1 MDAGTA
7 RLRAAVNPRALAAT
21 IACLAALGLAA
32 CGGDDDAT
40 TGASTTDT
48 TGVSST
54 QPATTTSVDESSLP
68 NAGTLREQFNEQL
81 LQILTTT
88 QGLDEETAQCAID
101 QLEAR
106 ISDEQIRQAI
116 IDSAQTGEPPQDLI
130 DEAFDAGA
138 ECAKK

>member
-1 MDAGTA
+1 M
-7 RLRAAVNPRALAAT
+7 NSRALAAS

-32 CGGDDDAT
+32 CGGDDDT
-40 TGASTTDT
+40 TPAASTTTDT

-54 QPATTTSVDESSLP
+54 QPTTTTSVDESSLP
-68 NAGTLREQFNEQL
+68 DAGTLREQFNEQL

-88 QGLDEETAQCAID
+88 QGLNEETAQCAID

-106 ISDEQIRQAI
+106 ISDEEIRQAI
-116 IDSAQTGEPPQDLI
+116 IDSAETGEPPQDLI
-130 DEAFDAGA
+130 DEAFDAGS